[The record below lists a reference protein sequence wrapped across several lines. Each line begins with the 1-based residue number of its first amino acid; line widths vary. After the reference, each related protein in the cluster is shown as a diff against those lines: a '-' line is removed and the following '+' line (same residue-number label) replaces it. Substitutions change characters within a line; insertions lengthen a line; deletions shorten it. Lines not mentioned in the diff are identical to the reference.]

1 MCERSTMTHSRR
13 QALRRAQR
21 IIVKLGTSSLLTQDG
36 RVQGEVVL
44 PLARQIAQLR
54 SQGHQ
59 IVVVSSGAVGMGRM
73 TVWGSQI
80 NDREMSSKQALAAL
94 GQVELM
100 NMWRGVFELLG
111 IGVAQVLLTRQELS
125 RRERYLNARNTLSTL
140 LSAGVLPVVNEN
152 DSVAVDEIR
161 FGDNDILAALVGSL
175 VEAELVIN
183 LTRAHGLLDLS
194 QSEPM
199 VISEVPEVDDELFGM
214 VSPEISSGGT
224 GGMASK
230 LHAAREAARY
240 GAAMV
245 IANSEAPGILL
256 DIVDGKEVG
265 TLFWPAR
272 DPLRGR
278 KRWLAS
284 STIVSGTLCI
294 DQGAERALVRN
305 GSSLLSVGLTDVE
318 GEFSTGDIVTLRSS
332 SGEELGR
339 GLSDLPST
347 QLRELLKSTSRESR
361 ILVHRD
367 NLFLHETCGANA
379 INDEPH

>member
-1 MCERSTMTHSRR
+1 MSGSRR
-13 QALRRAQR
+13 QALSQAQR
-21 IIVKLGTSSLLTQDG
+21 IIVKLGTSSLLTEDG

-44 PLARQIAQLR
+44 PLARQIAALR
-54 SQGHQ
+54 EGGREV
-59 IVVVSSGAVGMGRM
+59 VVVSSGAVGMGRM
-73 TVWGSQI
+73 TAWGKRI

-125 RRERYLNARNTLSTL
+125 RRERYLNARNTLCTL
-140 LSAGVLPVVNEN
+140 LSAKVLPVVNEN

-175 VEAELVIN
+175 VEADLVIN
-183 LTRAHGLLDLS
+183 LTRAKGLLDLS
-194 QSEPM
+194 QSEP
-199 VISEVPEVDDELFGM
+199 VVVSEVPEVDEELFGM
-214 VSPEISSGGT
+214 VAPEISTGGT

-230 LHAAREAARY
+230 LHAAKEAARY

-245 IANSEAPGILL
+245 IASSEAPNVLL
-256 DIVDGKEVG
+256 EIVQGQEVG

-284 STIVSGTLCI
+284 TTMVSGSVTI
-294 DQGAERALVRN
+294 DEGARQALLN
-305 GSSLLSVGLTDVE
+305 KGSSLLTVGLAGLE
-318 GEFSTGDIVTLRSS
+318 GEFSTGDIVALKDAQ
-332 SGEELGR
+332 GQELGR
-339 GLSDLPST
+339 GLTDMAST
-347 QLRELLKSTSRESR
+347 ELRASLTGESSAESR
-361 ILVHRD
+361 ILIHRD
-367 NLFLHETCGANA
+367 NLFLREA
-379 INDEPH
+379 